1 MTDRKQAILN
11 ALDVMRRADL
21 AGIADKEKK
30 KTAPFKVRAY
40 KTVMEQI
47 RAFEVPIVSYD
58 QVKDIKGAG
67 EKIKLKLKE
76 IIETGELEAATRAK
90 ERTSLDVLDALTG
103 IHGVGPV
110 KARELLNSGI
120 QSIQQLREQLAS
132 NPDLLNE
139 VQKKGLK
146 YYEDS
151 LERIPRSEMETHE
164 KRLLGEVDDRFQAV
178 VVGSYR
184 RGAASSGDID
194 VLMTLPESMSEKD
207 QKQAFAK
214 EIERLTSTGYIVETL
229 AEGPKKFMG
238 YVRLSPAHKARR
250 LDLLMTPEKEFAYA
264 ILYFTGSQEFNVGFR
279 RFCLDKGYT
288 INEHI
293 MKPTREGGKEVP
305 RMKTEKDIFDF
316 LNLEYV
322 KPEDRKAASDVKEK
336 TAMSTTEESKEENRP
351 RSRSNSRSPNNRNAT
366 KKKKKRVLKV
376 VASEFNTVPRNA

>member
-21 AGIADKEKK
+21 AGIADAEKK
-30 KTAPFKVRAY
+30 KTAMFKARAY

-47 RAFEVPIVSYD
+47 RAFEVPITSYD

-76 IIETGELEAATRAK
+76 IIETGELEAASRAK
-90 ERTSLDVLDALTG
+90 ERTSLDVLDVLTA

-110 KARELLNSGI
+110 KARSLLNSGI
-120 QSIQQLREQLAS
+120 QSIQQLREEVAK

-139 VQKKGLK
+139 VQKKGLQ

-151 LERIPRSEMETHE
+151 LERIPRSEMEIHE
-164 KRLLGEVDDRFQAV
+164 KRILGEVDSRFQAV

-184 RGAASSGDID
+184 RGAANSGDID
-194 VLMTLPESMSEKD
+194 VLMTLPESMPEKE

-214 EIERLTSTGYIVETL
+214 EIERLTKANYIVETL

-238 YVRLSPAHKARR
+238 YVRLSPSHKARR

-293 MKPTREGGKEVP
+293 MKPTREGVPEVP
-305 RMKTEKDIFDF
+305 RMSSEKDIFDF
-316 LNLEYV
+316 LNLQYV

-336 TAMSTTEESKEENRP
+336 VKEAVVEASQAKSEN
-351 RSRSNSRSPNNRNAT
+351 RSRSNSRSPNNRNGT
-366 KKKKKRVLKV
+366 KKKKKKVLKV
-376 VASEFNTVPRNA
+376 VASEFNSVPKNN

>member
-21 AGIADKEKK
+21 AGIADAEKK
-30 KTAPFKVRAY
+30 KTAAFKARAY
-40 KTVMEQI
+40 KTVIEQI
-47 RAFEVPIVSYD
+47 RAFEVPITSYD
-58 QVKDIKGAG
+58 QVKNIKGAG

-90 ERTSLDVLDALTG
+90 ERTSLDVLDVLTA

-110 KARELLNSGI
+110 KARSLLNSGI
-120 QSIQQLREQLAS
+120 QSIQQLREEVAK
-132 NPDLLNE
+132 NPDLLND
-139 VQKKGLK
+139 VQQMGLK

-151 LERIPRSEMETHE
+151 LERIPRGEMEMHE
-164 KRLLGEVDDRFQAV
+164 KRILGEVDSRFEAV

-194 VLMTLPESMSEKD
+194 VLMTLPESMPEKE

-214 EIERLTSTGYIVETL
+214 EIQRLTDANYIVDTL

-238 YVRLSPAHKARR
+238 YVRLSSSHKARR

-293 MKPTREGGKEVP
+293 MKPTREGVAEVP

-316 LNLEYV
+316 LNLQYV

-336 TAMSTTEESKEENRP
+336 VATVATESKEEN
-351 RSRSNSRSPNNRNAT
+351 RSRSNSRSPNNRNGT
-366 KKKKKRVLKV
+366 KKKKKKVLKV
-376 VASEFNTVPRNA
+376 VASEYNSVPKNNQ